1 MTIRPPAGVRGRS
14 PRTRRP
20 FTGRALIL
28 GAVMV
33 LLVVILAAPLHRY
46 LAARSAL
53 QQSITQRDSG
63 QKQLQQLE
71 QLDQQLSNP
80 AYIEQQAR
88 IRLQYAMPGDTVYQV
103 VQPGSKPSLDNKP
116 AKSTTVSTVNGA
128 TWNQRLWGSVE
139 SADRSP

>member
-63 QKQLQQLE
+63 QKQLQQLQ
-71 QLDQQLSNP
+71 QLDEQLSNP